1 MYFSRLCLPLLL
13 HLAHPTCIIRYALSA
28 RPWTEHFSPSSFPSC
43 TCACTCPPLRGRHID
58 SRTRNKLASVRG
70 AETVRVAVYRQPPG
84 VPPRSIW
91 WTDAPTPSTGRPT
104 RFTKFPPTTSS
115 PNFFSLNIFILLSLS
130 FSKCMKIIFERESIF
145 DSSRD
150 RRFLF

>member
-1 MYFSRLCLPLLL
+1 MRSPPARGPSISLLL
-13 HLAHPTCIIRYALSA
+13 PSLPARVRVRVLLSVA
-28 RPWTEHFSPSSFPSC
+28 ATSIHV
-43 TCACTCPPLRGRHID
+43 A
-58 SRTRNKLASVRG
+58 RTRNKLASVRG